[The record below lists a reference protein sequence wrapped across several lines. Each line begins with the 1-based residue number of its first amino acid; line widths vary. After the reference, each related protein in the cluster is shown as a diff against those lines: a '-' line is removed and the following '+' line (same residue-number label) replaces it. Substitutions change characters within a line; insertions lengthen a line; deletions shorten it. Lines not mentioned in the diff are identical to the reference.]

1 MKQYLNLKAGE
12 IFGFNK
18 EQLSKIAISEE
29 LVRLVLREKT
39 NNRREC
45 RYMEDLDSSW
55 FEQLMK
61 EIECLKDEIS
71 RANQEKDRWQRKAAE
86 LEEQIRSRE
95 RHWKEAESAHLARE
109 HCLKTECDM
118 LKGELA
124 TVSAEL
130 AGEHEE
136 KERLRSSIVRCA
148 VESDVFRERSGGRCP
163 VVYAAEYNT
172 FAPGAVQIKES
183 VLPDARFAPP
193 IQDGGRK
200 EAAL

>member
-71 RANQEKDRWQRKAAE
+71 RANQEKDWWQRKVAE
-86 LEEQIRSRE
+86 LEEELRSVE
-95 RHWKEAESAHLARE
+95 RSWQQAEIAYKARA
-109 HCLKTECDM
+109 HCLKEECDK
-118 LKGELA
+118 LREELEMI
-124 TVSAEL
+124 SAKL
-130 AGEHEE
+130 AGELKEN
-136 KERLRSSIVRCA
+136 ERLKSSIVHCIN
-148 VESDVFRERSGGRCP
+148 ESGVFREQSGVQRQ
-163 VVYAAEYNT
+163 VVYAEYNT
-172 FAPGAVQIKES
+172 FEPGAVQIKGS
-183 VLPDARFAPP
+183 VLPSARFAPSV
-193 IQDGGRK
+193 QDGGRK